1 MLSER
6 RKHLLNVVAGQ
17 ANMAIFTG
25 GSLVVTPAVIGAL
38 TDARYGGWLLIN
50 SFIGYLRMLDLGTSA
65 GTVKFGAGAH
75 ARGDQ
80 TDLRRVLDTSTAMFL
95 GIAGLAAVATAIL
108 ALVLPFAFPRCS
120 HTRA

>member
-1 MLSER
+1 
-6 RKHLLNVVAGQ
+6 
-17 ANMAIFTG
+17 MAVFTG

-65 GTVKFGAGAH
+65 GPGKVGAGAH

-80 TDLRRVLDTSTAMFL
+80 GDLRKILDTSTAMFL
-95 GIAGLAAVATAIL
+95 GIAGLAAIGTLIL
-108 ALVLPFAFPRCS
+108 AIVLPVAFPTVLA
-120 HTRA
+120 HEGM